1 MTGETTNNDQPLTGR
16 KRTKKKSLIGIDPLA
31 WMKDEAVEDNQAS
44 IMTDE
49 VPVSGQE
56 TVQFDEVEIV
66 EEVNDEM
73 VTEDSIDEV
82 SIEVSENLSSDE
94 TVMETEAITE
104 TEIVDQ
110 EIKEEEVLDMEINKD
125 DSGVKLDGPI
135 SIADVAELHA
145 QFKTYLAEGNDLE
158 IDCSEVEGVDAAAL
172 QLLTAFINEAEKQD
186 NKLIWKEPSDSLQAT
201 VLMMGLKD
209 EFKM

>member
-1 MTGETTNNDQPLTGR
+1 MTGETEQPLMGT

-31 WMKDEAVEDNQAS
+31 WMNDESDHDSVVTEEVSASEKEAVQE
-44 IMTDE
+44 I
-49 VPVSGQE
+49 VPVVE
-56 TVQFDEVEIV
+56 TEII
-66 EEVNDEM
+66 EEVNDEIK
-73 VTEDSIDEV
+73 TEVSTDEV
-82 SIEVSENLSSDE
+82 SESTLVEAGEMVRDIEEVVQE
-94 TVMETEAITE
+94 T
-104 TEIVDQ
+104 
-110 EIKEEEVLDMEINKD
+110 KEEEVTDMEIKKGGD
-125 DSGVKLDGPI
+125 DFKLEGPI
-135 SIADVAELHA
+135 SIADVAELHE
-145 QFKTYLAEGNDLE
+145 QFKTYIAEGNDLE